1 MIHAKFIW
9 NWEECENFDYKC
21 SLGSFVR
28 WVNNS
33 ITGINTVHS
42 KIKHMY
48 YQILIFHCLEA
59 FSKGHNFQI
68 CLSDLELNLH
78 RKYKALTY

>member
-9 NWEECENFDYKC
+9 NWEECENLIINAHLVLL
-21 SLGSFVR
+21 SGEL
-28 WVNNS
+28 NNS